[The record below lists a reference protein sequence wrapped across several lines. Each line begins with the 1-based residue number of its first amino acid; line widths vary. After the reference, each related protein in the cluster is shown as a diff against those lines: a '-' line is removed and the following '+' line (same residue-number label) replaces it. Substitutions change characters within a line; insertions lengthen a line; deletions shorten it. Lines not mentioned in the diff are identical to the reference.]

1 MGLRETLTTD
11 QAHALSWDVL
21 VTGLKRTFRLSTRRQ
36 RIFLTVCPKPGCR

>member
-1 MGLRETLTTD
+1 MGPREILPTD
-11 QAHALSWDVL
+11 QAHVLSRDVL